1 MVHRKIL
8 VCALVLTVFGLQFIT
23 VEMSAQTFR
32 GGINGSVTDSNQCHR
47 TQRRH
52 FFMPAV
58 HAAVFQQVSEL
69 RCDQRGAIRGDFKLQ
84 LASNNSPIESMARP
98 DGAVL
103 VRLGA

>member
-1 MVHRKIL
+1 
-8 VCALVLTVFGLQFIT
+8 
-23 VEMSAQTFR
+23 
-32 GGINGSVTDSNQCHR
+32 
-47 TQRRH
+47 
-52 FFMPAV
+52 MPAV

-84 LASNNSPIESMARP
+84 LASNNSPIESMAPP